1 MVRAGSREGP
11 DSVDSGPMAG
21 LNEEE
26 RKELLRMQ
34 SLLEVGDYT
43 TLFSLGKTA
52 SKGELRKAYYEL
64 SRRYHPDRFY
74 RKDLG
79 SDTELIEDVFAGI
92 NLAYEE
98 AGKRVDGEQSLSAK
112 EASPKRKKRRPPP
125 KSEQA
130 AKAVPEPEHGHSVS
144 WNTEEAQARAEEA
157 RFRAAQAK
165 RRKRKKKAPGPQVP
179 AAVEQF
185 KQRMLDRLRKAK
197 GHFRAGQAAMEEE
210 NWSKASSSFY
220 LATQFDPRNAKF
232 KAAFEEANGNAKRAQ
247 ADHIVAMGENAEQYG
262 SIREAVAHYARAVE
276 LSPDHAKPYFKLGKA
291 LRRIDEED
299 RGAIEH
305 LRTAVTR
312 APRILE
318 YRLEL
323 AYAYESNG
331 LKRNANREFLAAQ
344 RIDGASAEAK
354 AGAKRTR

>member
-1 MVRAGSREGP
+1 
-11 DSVDSGPMAG
+11 MAG

-34 SLLEVGDYT
+34 SLLEVGDYA
-43 TLFSLGKTA
+43 TLFSMGKAA
-52 SKGELRKAYYEL
+52 SKGDLRKSYYEL
-64 SRRYHPDRFY
+64 SRRFHPDRFY

-79 SDTELIEDVFAGI
+79 NDTELIEDVFAGI

-98 AGKRVDGEQSLSAK
+98 AGKRLDSGSEVEAPDGA
-112 EASPKRKKRRPPP
+112 PKRKRRRPAP
-125 KSEQA
+125 KAPEA
-130 AKAVPEPEHGHSVS
+130 EKAVPESEHGHSVS
-144 WNTEEAQARAEEA
+144 WNTEEAKARAEEA

-165 RRKRKKKAPGPQVP
+165 RRKRKKKTAGPQVP

-197 GHFRAGQAAMEEE
+197 AHYRTGQAAMGEE

-232 KAAFEEANGNAKRAQ
+232 KVAFEEANGNAKRAQ
-247 ADHIVAMGENAEQYG
+247 ADQIVALGENAEQYG

-291 LRRIDEED
+291 LRRIDEQD

-323 AYAYESNG
+323 AHAYEANG
-331 LKRNANREFLAAQ
+331 LNRNANREFLAAQ
-344 RIDGASAEAK
+344 RIDGGSEEAK
-354 AGAKRTR
+354 AGVKRTR

>member
-1 MVRAGSREGP
+1 MRDWSSDVCSS
-11 DSVDSGPMAG
+11 D
-21 LNEEE
+21 L
-26 RKELLRMQ
+26 ELLRMQ
-34 SLLEVGDYT
+34 SLLEVGDYA
-43 TLFSLGKTA
+43 TLFSVGKAA
-52 SKGELRKAYYEL
+52 SKGELRKSYYDL

-79 SDTELIEDVFAGI
+79 DDTELIEDVFAGI

-98 AGKRVDGEQSLSAK
+98 AGKRLGT
-112 EASPKRKKRRPPP
+112 EAETEPSEESPKRRKKRRPSP
-125 KSEQA
+125 KAEPS
-130 AKAVPEPEHGHSVS
+130 KSAVPEPEHGHSVS

-165 RRKRKKKAPGPQVP
+165 RRKRKKKPPGPQVP

-232 KAAFEEANGNAKRAQ
+232 KAAFEEANANAKRSQ

-276 LSPDHAKPYFKLGKA
+276 LAPDHAKPYFKLGKA
-291 LRRIDEED
+291 LRRVDDKD
-299 RGAIEH
+299 RAAIEH

-312 APRILE
+312 APRTLE
-318 YRLEL
+318 FRLEL
-323 AYAYESNG
+323 AYAYEANG
-331 LKRNANREFLAAQ
+331 LNRNANREFLAAQ
-344 RIDGASAEAK
+344 RIDGTNEDAK
-354 AGAKRTR
+354 SGVKRTR